1 MRTPFMLA
9 LLLAACASAP
19 ASVSSSNPRGELTT
33 EDLREVNGI
42 FQKWERA
49 WQDHD
54 MRAWAQ
60 LFHEDGKYVTW
71 FGEVFSGRDTIESK
85 MAEAHRT
92 VFRNSIQLSQPE
104 EIKLIAPGVVVARSF
119 TTLKGDARDPQST
132 IYGRKIVV
140 ITERNGEW
148 KILYGQAVRLSGRAI
163 DAVRQ

>member
-1 MRTPFMLA
+1 MRTPFILA
-9 LLLAACASAP
+9 WLLAACASAP
-19 ASVSSSNPRGELTT
+19 ASVSSSSPPGELATD
-33 EDLREVNGI
+33 DLRKVNGI
-42 FQKWERA
+42 FQQWERA

-60 LFHEDGKYVTW
+60 LFHEDGRYVTW
-71 FGEVFSGRDTIESK
+71 FGEVFSGRDTIESR

-92 VFRNSIQLSQPE
+92 VFRDSIQLSQLE

-119 TTLKGDARDPQST
+119 TTLKGDARDLQST
-132 IYGRKIVV
+132 IYGRKILI

-148 KILYGQAVRLSGRAI
+148 KILYGQAVRLSGRAL